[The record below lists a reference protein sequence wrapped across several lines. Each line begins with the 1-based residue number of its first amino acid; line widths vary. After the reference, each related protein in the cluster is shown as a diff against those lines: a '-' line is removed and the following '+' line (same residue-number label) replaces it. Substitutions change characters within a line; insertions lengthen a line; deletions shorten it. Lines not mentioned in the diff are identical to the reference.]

1 MPFGP
6 QTARAIDRYLR
17 LRRSHVRAASPKL
30 WLGHAGK
37 DLAYSGLYI
46 ALRRRAD
53 AAGVKGFHPHRLRH
67 TGASRWLA
75 AGGSEGGLMAVAGW
89 SSRDMLERYAG
100 DTAME
105 RAADESR
112 RLALGDL

>member
-1 MPFGP
+1 
-6 QTARAIDRYLR
+6 
-17 LRRSHVRAASPKL
+17 
-30 WLGHAGK
+30 
-37 DLAYSGLYI
+37 
-46 ALRRRAD
+46 
-53 AAGVKGFHPHRLRH
+53 
-67 TGASRWLA
+67 
-75 AGGSEGGLMAVAGW
+75 MAVAGW